1 MSTQTE
7 IDIDSLYG
15 KESLPS
21 THSDAHK
28 DFQTFKELGWLR
40 DADKTEFLRKA
51 TKHIVW
57 SAL

>member
-1 MSTQTE
+1 MSNQTE
-7 IDIDSLYG
+7 LDLDSLYG

-21 THSDAHK
+21 NTEDALRDFKAFK
-28 DFQTFKELGWLR
+28 DMGWLR